1 MAKYE
6 LLNLTI
12 YTDYKKDRLALLDE
26 NMQLEI
32 EDKVRNM
39 FLNLANPFEELY
51 HWCKGEIY
59 DLQAMQDMLAVRETL
74 EKQQTKIQG
83 NKKSAQ
89 NDLENMNMGKKTIRT
104 VFKKETDTEA
114 MAAQIQMNEQEI
126 EKFEKFLGI
135 VTVHIGQNVIPRFK
149 REKLEIYKKVVT
161 VLSYLEISNAHLGAV
176 LWQDVFKLPALDPY
190 RK

>member
-59 DLQAMQDMLAVRETL
+59 DLQAM
-74 EKQQTKIQG
+74 
-83 NKKSAQ
+83 
-89 NDLENMNMGKKTIRT
+89 
-104 VFKKETDTEA
+104 
-114 MAAQIQMNEQEI
+114 
-126 EKFEKFLGI
+126 
-135 VTVHIGQNVIPRFK
+135 
-149 REKLEIYKKVVT
+149 
-161 VLSYLEISNAHLGAV
+161 
-176 LWQDVFKLPALDPY
+176 
-190 RK
+190 